1 MAVEALGWI
10 ASDPDRLAR
19 FVDVYG
25 LGPVNLRQAAAAPGF
40 FAAIL
45 DYLAASETLLMAF
58 AGHSGRAPEAV
69 AAAAQ
74 ALAPSPREDF

>member
-1 MAVEALGWI
+1 MAVEALGWL

-25 LGPVNLRQAAAAPGF
+25 LGPVNLREAAASPGF

-45 DYLAASETLLMAF
+45 AYLASDEALLVAF

-69 AAAAQ
+69 AAAAE
-74 ALAPSPREDF
+74 ALAPPPREDF